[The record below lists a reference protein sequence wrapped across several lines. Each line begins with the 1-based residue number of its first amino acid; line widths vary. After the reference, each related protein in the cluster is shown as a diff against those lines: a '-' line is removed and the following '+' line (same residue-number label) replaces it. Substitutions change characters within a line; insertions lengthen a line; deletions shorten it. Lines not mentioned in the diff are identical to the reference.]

1 MATSAS
7 TEMTSNIA
15 ISLSSSLIRL
25 LSMKGIELSEQPI
38 VPLAKNVAT
47 RQTNKKARLNT
58 VRLQNHTM
66 KI

>member
-38 VPLAKNVAT
+38 VPLAKNVAIH
-47 RQTNKKARLNT
+47 QTNKKARSNI
-58 VRLQNHTM
+58 VRLLNHTM
-66 KI
+66 RI